1 MSLVWRERAGR
12 RTPCFGGGACS
23 WRCVFARGLLEVQ
36 QSCDSLMAR
45 TAPLALAHGLPG
57 TFRRWLRRCL
67 RAYVSILPPS
77 SSIGALGPSMALGSC
92 GGGRSRARGTGR
104 RATWNR
110 RGFPRCAT
118 RGEGGAGAADERVE
132 LVKGLGDLLD
142 LEPDLRE
149 IGVGARD
156 PKGRKFSESAFVGGS
171 TRDVLQIVVG
181 DHNLPLIQPTDPPP
195 HESHKLLASS
205 QRGKRADRGRSSD
218 TDGYRESSELAGKA
232 QDQRTIR
239 RWREEERSNHNP
251 RTRREG

>member
-1 MSLVWRERAGR
+1 MVDFLTVARARAEDSPAQTRGS
-12 RTPCFGGGACS
+12 TPGG
-23 WRCVFARGLLEVQ
+23 
-36 QSCDSLMAR
+36 
-45 TAPLALAHGLPG
+45 T
-57 TFRRWLRRCL
+57 
-67 RAYVSILPPS
+67 SILPPS

-118 RGEGGAGAADERVE
+118 RGGGGAGAADERVE

-149 IGVGARD
+149 IGVAARD

-171 TRDVLQIVVG
+171 TRNVLQIVVG
-181 DHNLPLIQPTDPPP
+181 DHNLPLSSRRTRRRTNRTSCSPRLSGASARTADDPPTQMVTERVP
-195 HESHKLLASS
+195 I
-205 QRGKRADRGRSSD
+205 GPGRTS
-218 TDGYRESSELAGKA
+218 GYPVE
-232 QDQRTIR
+232 
-239 RWREEERSNHNP
+239 REELSSNHNP